1 MKKAKFVSL
10 ALSLLIACSGIPAF
24 AASSPYVQSDTT
36 VSFTRVQGETYQVK
50 FTVHGT
56 HANPKIAAGNGSVL
70 QTLNV
75 IKTKDSS
82 GNDVYYFKV
91 KAIGAVGT
99 TSAIY
104 TTLPG
109 QSSVR
114 QFVITVAEKSKPL
127 SAEDIAKELKDGG
140 LPIGN
145 VVVYTSE
152 TDANHL
158 LGRPNQYIS
167 KVNFADTTVEQSDSS
182 DPVGG
187 SIETFNNA
195 VDLKAR
201 KDYCEAISK
210 SMPIF
215 AQYYY
220 VNGNYLLR
228 IDNAVS
234 PENAQKYADA
244 FAKIK

>member
-1 MKKAKFVSL
+1 MKKAKILSL
-10 ALSLLIACSGIPAF
+10 AFAFSLLIACLAVPVS
-24 AASSPYVQSDTT
+24 AASSIYVQSDTT
-36 VSFTRVQGETYQVK
+36 VPFTRMQGETYQVK

-56 HANPKIAAGNGSVL
+56 HSDPKIAAGDGNVL

-75 IKTKDSS
+75 VKTKDSS

-91 KAIGAVGT
+91 KAVGVPGT
-99 TSAIY
+99 SSAIY

-109 QSSVR
+109 QSAVR
-114 QFVITVAEKSKPL
+114 HFVITVSKSLTAQEIANNLK
-127 SAEDIAKELKDGG
+127 EDG

-145 VVVYTSE
+145 LIVYTAE
-152 TDANHL
+152 TDDNQL

-167 KVNFADTTVEQSDSS
+167 RVRFADNTVDQSDSD

-187 SIETFNNA
+187 SIETFNN
-195 VDLKAR
+195 VSDLEVR
-201 KDYCEAISK
+201 KEYCEAISK
-210 SMPIF
+210 SIPMF

-228 IDNAVS
+228 IDNAVT
-234 PENAQKYADA
+234 PENAKKYEEA
-244 FAKIK
+244 FAKIQ

>member
-1 MKKAKFVSL
+1 MKKAKNILSAVV
-10 ALSLLIACSGIPAF
+10 LSLFVACLGIPVF
-24 AASSPYVQSDTT
+24 AASSVYVQSDTT
-36 VSFTRVQGETYQVK
+36 MSFTRKQGETYQVK

-56 HANPKIAAGNGSVL
+56 HADPKIAAGDGSVL

-75 IKTKDSS
+75 VKTKDAS

-91 KAIGAVGT
+91 KAIGAPGT
-99 TSAIY
+99 SSAIY

-109 QSSVR
+109 QSGVR
-114 QFVITVAEKSKPL
+114 QFVITVNKTLTAQE
-127 SAEDIAKELKDGG
+127 IANDLKNAG

-145 VVVYTSE
+145 MIVYTAK
-152 TDANHL
+152 TDDNQL

-167 KVNFADTTVEQSDSS
+167 RVRFADNTVDQSDSN

-195 VDLKAR
+195 SDLKVR
-201 KDYCEAISK
+201 KEYCEAISK
-210 SMPIF
+210 SMPMF

-228 IDNAVS
+228 IDNAVT
-234 PENAQKYADA
+234 PENAQKYKEA
-244 FAKIK
+244 FAKIN

>member
-10 ALSLLIACSGIPAF
+10 ALSLLIACSGVPAF

-127 SAEDIAKELKDGG
+127 SAEDLAKKLKDSG

-145 VVVYTSE
+145 MVVYTSE
-152 TDANHL
+152 TDENHL

-195 VDLKAR
+195 SDLKAR

-244 FAKIK
+244 FAKMK